1 MTATASPARRQSS
14 SQRVIKVSPAQ
25 VKAARLIVKRAAEG
39 RGTASPAVRAMAN
52 ARPAA
57 K

>member
-14 SQRVIKVSPAQ
+14 HRVIKVSPAQ